1 MYLNMS
7 VSLIIETVQAFL
19 SSAEAPVGYSN
30 NKQNNKKIVCAP
42 RHRPSRAFISPSA
55 QPPQDTKRPA
65 LRRLRRGSGC

>member
-30 NKQNNKKIVCAP
+30 NK
-42 RHRPSRAFISPSA
+42 
-55 QPPQDTKRPA
+55 
-65 LRRLRRGSGC
+65 